1 MSKFDKLIQ
10 KINNLQDIT
19 FEEGKKVLNFYGYVD
34 EAPKSGSS
42 HITFRKQNR
51 EKITLVR
58 TQKPLKP
65 YAIKLIKEAINE

>member
-10 KINNLQDIT
+10 KINNLQEIT
-19 FEEGKKVLNFYGYVD
+19 FEEAKKVLLYFGFVD
-34 EAPKSGSS
+34 RSPNGGSS
-42 HITFRKQNR
+42 HVTFTKEN
-51 EKITLVR
+51 KKAVTLVR